1 MTIQESVI
9 AHLKTI
15 EKKHADFFIAANL
28 KIMDCVIIKGTD
40 LVSVHVINNDLP
52 TEIEY
57 EIEEMFWVD

>member
-28 KIMDCVIIKGTD
+28 KIMD
-40 LVSVHVINNDLP
+40 
-52 TEIEY
+52 
-57 EIEEMFWVD
+57 